1 MKTSLQGSMDQPL
14 HFMNDSI
21 QSGKLL
27 TVQKQESE
35 MMSSLPT
42 KLWYQTLAVMQ
53 ETAPELV
60 DDYLESTAAKMEV
73 TVDYLIQ
80 EFLWWLKK

>member
-1 MKTSLQGSMDQPL
+1 MDQQQ
-14 HFMNDSI
+14 HFMNDST
-21 QSGKLL
+21 QFGKLL

-53 ETAPELV
+53 EDAPELV
-60 DDYLESTAAKMEV
+60 DQFIEDSAAKMEV
-73 TVDYLIQ
+73 TVDYLME
-80 EFLWWLKK
+80 EFL